1 LFLSNLHPT
10 HTLSF
15 SWTLTSTQPAA
26 EVVSIH
32 PSEGY
37 IAPGKSCVCR
47 VTFYSH
53 SSPAIYD
60 LDIICNVVD
69 ETEMSEYQSQREVWA
84 RHQEERKHHFTICHP
99 TPATT
104 NEVRPQTIPKQKTL
118 QLSAVRPRSSSNS
131 DLRGSRYQVLPPI
144 GARPPSMSYEDWK
157 RQDLSI
163 RSKARPRPTMPPT
176 DKPPCPPT
184 PLLLH
189 LGLTA
194 QTHSLTDYA
203 RVFGDLE
210 RFYIVPQTRV
220 PSPEEGATLRM
231 KTEERDLILSIL
243 REMARELLDDTNF
256 HSALERVQREPV
268 PYFPQF
274 SSPRPPQPAQSN
286 TQGEAPYNQSH
297 SATATKSAGRVKDI
311 EEREEFGSRKQGAV
325 GGGMSDQQEVG
336 EDLGRGAKETFS
348 STIVERSP
356 EVECMIESILE
367 STVLDIMRES
377 EEREFNITAPHFLVA
392 PQTL

>member
-1 LFLSNLHPT
+1 MFFTSHHHSFHPVPIGVSSHPVQTYELHNVGEGAVTYEVDTAPLQALTASSYLVPVLQCLDPQGEVPPRGTASLPFAFSPLEAKIYSVDVPISFSTGESVLVTFSGEGLDPIPQTPASFTAQTQAPPMGPPTTLPGQMAALSTEHLSLGPLPLFSPVRRLLFLSNLHPT

-157 RQDLSI
+157 RQHRHLLW
-163 RSKARPRPTMPPT
+163 AHPPLCLVRWQLCRQST
-176 DKPPCPPT
+176 
-184 PLLLH
+184 
-189 LGLTA
+189 
-194 QTHSLTDYA
+194 
-203 RVFGDLE
+203 
-210 RFYIVPQTRV
+210 
-220 PSPEEGATLRM
+220 SP
-231 KTEERDLILSIL
+231 
-243 REMARELLDDTNF
+243 
-256 HSALERVQREPV
+256 SAL
-268 PYFPQF
+268 
-274 SSPRPPQPAQSN
+274 SLCSP
-286 TQGEAPYNQSH
+286 
-297 SATATKSAGRVKDI
+297 
-311 EEREEFGSRKQGAV
+311 
-325 GGGMSDQQEVG
+325 
-336 EDLGRGAKETFS
+336 L
-348 STIVERSP
+348 
-356 EVECMIESILE
+356 
-367 STVLDIMRES
+367 
-377 EEREFNITAPHFLVA
+377 
-392 PQTL
+392 